1 MCHNGGEDTEERD
14 CFGMAH
20 PAGSG
25 YISAQEKSFSKLMRD
40 GRIMSD
46 KEEMMMICMGAA
58 HRHSKVLGIIC
69 ERGSLYVPV

>member
-1 MCHNGGEDTEERD
+1 MKGGWGMCHNGGEDTEERD

-46 KEEMMMICMGAA
+46 N
-58 HRHSKVLGIIC
+58 
-69 ERGSLYVPV
+69 